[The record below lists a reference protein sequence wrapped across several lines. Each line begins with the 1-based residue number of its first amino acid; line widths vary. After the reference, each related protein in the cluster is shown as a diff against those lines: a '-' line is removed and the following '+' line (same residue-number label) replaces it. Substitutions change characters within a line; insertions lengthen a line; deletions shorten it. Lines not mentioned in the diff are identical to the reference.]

1 MPKLKIDGQ
10 EIEVSAGTTI
20 IQACDLIGREVPR
33 FCYHQRLSIAGN
45 CRMCLVE
52 VEKNPK
58 PVASCAMPVAEGMI
72 VHTDSAMVKKAREGV
87 MEFLLINHPLDCPIC
102 DQGGECDLQD
112 QAYFYGKASS
122 RFEENKRAIIDKNWG
137 PLVKTQMTRCIHCTR
152 CVRFATEVAGIE
164 ELGATGRGEHAEIG
178 TYIEKALTSEI
189 SGNIIDLCPVGAL
202 TSKPYAFKARSWEL
216 KKVASI
222 DVLDAVGCNIR
233 VDARGGEVMRILPKI
248 NEEINEEWLSD
259 KARFSYDGLK
269 CQRLDVPMIKK
280 NNQLTPCSWSEAY
293 EVVAQ
298 KLLHTNPANIAALAG
313 NLADCE
319 AMMVLK
325 DLMHGINCYNLD
337 CRIDGATIDA
347 SKRNSYIFNTTIAG
361 IEKADLC
368 LLIGANVRFE
378 APMINTRLRKR
389 VLQGK
394 FTIAS
399 IGPELDLTYQ
409 VQQLGNDIN
418 ILEQILTNQ
427 HAFATSLKNAKFPM
441 IILGADVAKR
451 GDGQAI
457 LALVSELCH
466 KYHITRPDWNGY
478 NFLQQAA
485 ARTGGLDLGFVPKKN
500 AKSFKQIYAAAHD
513 FEVLYLLGV
522 DEIDIAKFTNS
533 FIIYQG
539 HHGDKGASAADVIL
553 PGAAYTEKSATY
565 VNTEGRV
572 QRTNIVIPPPGQAKV
587 DHVLLQELA
596 KYLNISLPYH
606 DEATLRASM
615 IKYAPHFAAL
625 DKIVAANWQ
634 NDFGVAGSL
643 KEDGI
648 KVYSNH
654 SNFYMSNVISKSSA
668 IMAQCVKVL
677 AGELCSTSN

>member
-20 IQACDLIGREVPR
+20 IQACDLVGREVPR

-112 QAYFYGKASS
+112 QAYFYGKANS

-216 KKVASI
+216 KKVDSI

-293 EVVAQ
+293 AVVAQ

-337 CRIDGATIDA
+337 CRIDGANIDA
-347 SKRNSYIFNTTIAG
+347 NKRNSYIFNTTIAG

-394 FTIAS
+394 FTMAS

-409 VQQLGNDIN
+409 VQQLGDDIK

-427 HAFATSLKNAKFPM
+427 HDFATSLKNAKFPM

-457 LALVSELCH
+457 LALVSEICH

-500 AKSFKQIYAAAHD
+500 AKSFKQIYATAHD
-513 FEVLYLLGV
+513 LEVLYLLGV

-572 QRTNIVIPPPGQAKV
+572 QRTNIAIPPPGQAKV

-606 DEATLRASM
+606 DEATLRANM

-634 NDFGVAGSL
+634 DGFGAAGSFE
-643 KEDGI
+643 EDAI

-668 IMAQCVKVL
+668 TMAQCVKVL